1 MPKRKREKT
10 LEDIIEEVGE
20 VEEIIA
26 GEVEAL
32 QPEPKTDLDRKRDEL
47 LKHAEDGD
55 LDKSV
60 AYVKK
65 ASAKIIE
72 KLYVEYDRKRMQK
85 VNEFLT
91 DLFISKFTSLLGG
104 LDAIEDSGVLEKEL
118 QKDALL
124 RRDV

>member
-20 VEEIIA
+20 VE
-26 GEVEAL
+26 VEAL
-32 QPEPKTDLDRKRDEL
+32 RPEPKTDLDRKRDKL

-72 KLYVEYDRKRMQK
+72 KLYVEYDRKIMQK
-85 VNEFLT
+85 ANEFLT
-91 DLFISKFTSLLGG
+91 DLFISKFSSLLGG
-104 LDAIEDSGVLEKEL
+104 LDAIEDSGVLEKRTP
-118 QKDALL
+118 K
-124 RRDV
+124 RCRCSGGMCTH